1 MAGWT
6 EAYSEKQA
14 GMPALLGQ
22 LQQKQQAQEQEK
34 SSRGG
39 GLLGLLGGAI
49 AMLIPGGQ
57 VAGIGMMAGG
67 LGRMIGG

>member
-1 MAGWT
+1 MGWMDKFQ
-6 EAYSEKQA
+6 EQQA
-14 GMPALLGQ
+14 GMQGLMGQ
-22 LQQKQQAQEQEK
+22 LQQKNQMEEQQ
-34 SSRGG
+34 SSNRGG

-57 VAGIGMMAGG
+57 VAGVGMMAGG